1 MKELVLSQTNLECSG
16 YGRYIKGVIPLSE
29 LIKYVHRKGGAEVWA
44 YKVTMAGIEG
54 YNVVGPGGGTVWWT
68 KELFDKVYKPSS

>member
-1 MKELVLSQTNLECSG
+1 M
-16 YGRYIKGVIPLSE
+16 SE

-44 YKVTMAGIEG
+44 YKITMAGIEG

-68 KELFDKVYKPSS
+68 KELFEKVYKPCS